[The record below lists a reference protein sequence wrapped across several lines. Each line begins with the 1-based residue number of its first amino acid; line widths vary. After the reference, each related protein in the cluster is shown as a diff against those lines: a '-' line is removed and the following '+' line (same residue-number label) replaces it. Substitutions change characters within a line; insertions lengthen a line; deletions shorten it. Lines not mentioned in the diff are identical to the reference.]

1 MHLLLA
7 AARFSF
13 VPYAPYAHTFTARAM
28 ALAGTYT
35 KSVPASVL
43 PNLLKKERKKEK
55 TLSSSFSLRRDLC
68 PIYLCV
74 RYNNAVVLASQPAK

>member
-28 ALAGTYT
+28 ALAATYT
-35 KSVPASVL
+35 KSVPAVL
-43 PNLLKKERKKEK
+43 PNLLKKKGRKKK
-55 TLSSSFSLRRDLC
+55 L
-68 PIYLCV
+68 YLLPFPYAEICV
-74 RYNNAVVLASQPAK
+74 LFICVYGTTMQSC